1 MTTTTQERQE
11 SLALTAKKRESRK
24 GLDTMRKAKELP
36 AVFYGTKTKSTPI
49 TLSLSAFVKAWRQ
62 AGESGII
69 SLDVEEGDTLDVLI
83 HDVAVDPVTDI
94 PIHVDF
100 YAIDKDKKV
109 TVNVPLEFVGEAP
122 IAKTGEGTVVK
133 VMHELEIE
141 ALPKDLPHNIEVDI
155 SKLTELD
162 SHIAVS
168 DLPLPT
174 GVEATAEPEETV
186 VSVTAQV
193 EVEEE
198 EETETPDLDSIE
210 VEEKGKKEEDSDDDG
225 DNDDNKE

>member
-1 MTTTTQERQE
+1 MTTATKEQQNE
-11 SLALTAKKRESRK
+11 SLALTAQKRESRK
-24 GLDTMRKAKELP
+24 NLDTMREAKNLP

-49 TLSLSAFVKAWRQ
+49 TLSLNAFVKAWRQ

-69 SLDVEEGDTLDVLI
+69 SLDVEGGDTLDVLI
-83 HDVAVDPVTDI
+83 QDVAVDPVTDI

-109 TVNVPLEFVGEAP
+109 TVNVPLEFEGEAP

-141 ALPKDLPHNIEVDI
+141 ALPKDLPHDIKVDI

-168 DLPLPT
+168 DLPLPA

-198 EETETPDLDSIE
+198 ETEEAPDFENIE
-210 VEEKGKKEEDSDDDG
+210 VEQKGKKEDEGEEGEAES
-225 DNDDNKE
+225 KEE